1 MNIYG
6 ISNERRIL
14 YIHTYIYM
22 HVYCTFIHVFHTCMI
37 LTTCCSI
44 ITVQVQSANMILK
57 DLKSLQV

>member
-1 MNIYG
+1 
-6 ISNERRIL
+6 
-14 YIHTYIYM
+14 M